1 MPDETPLPSEEGTT
15 SALPPEVG
23 AMPPATPVAETPQ
36 VESNE
41 EAITEPPEVPTT
53 PEAQPAEVPDA
64 ATAGGDPVP
73 PIDPRSLNDRRRD
86 EDAILGHFVN
96 VVSGEH
102 EGRYGVFIDVAPD
115 GETAIVRSRD
125 ADNDVFSTAISDL
138 RPAKAGLR

>member
-23 AMPPATPVAETPQ
+23 AMPPATPVADAPE
-36 VESNE
+36 VEGNE
-41 EAITEPPEVPTT
+41 EAATEPPEVPGAPEEQAADAPT
-53 PEAQPAEVPDA
+53 PE
-64 ATAGGDPVP
+64 GDPVP
-73 PIDPRSLNDRRRD
+73 PADPRSLNDRRRD

-102 EGRYGVFIDVAPD
+102 EGRYGVFVDVAAD